1 MITEAQLEDSILD
14 WLGDLGWEPAM
25 GAELESQRESLGDLV
40 LREDLMFALRNLNPS
55 VPDQHLHEAA
65 ANMLQVRS
73 QDPLAENR
81 DSTSSS
87 CTDTAASTISTPRAA
102 RRTPPSV
109 CSARSSRTPT
119 LHTLFLDRPLKGAL
133 LMQTLARVNRTF
145 RGKPDGLLVAYAPLA
160 ENLSRAL
167 QEYTATDQATRPVG
181 RDAKE
186 AERVALELIEALRSL
201 LAGCDW
207 RAVLACHDKDA
218 ALKAVSTA
226 VEYLRTPGSQAGEGG
241 AGINERFRELSSRLA
256 CMWTLAGGS
265 ERLAQVAGEV
275 RFYKEVRTWMAKLDA
290 RAREAAG
297 GPLPEQIVRTLRGAV
312 AQATAAGDITD
323 LYQAAGLPMPT
334 IQTLNPQMLDEMV
347 QAPTPHL
354 AVEALRN
361 LLVKEA
367 KTVARNNVVRQGL
380 QRAHQRAD
388 DQVQESADHHRRCD
402 L

>member
-1 MITEAQLEDSILD
+1 
-14 WLGDLGWEPAM
+14 
-25 GAELESQRESLGDLV
+25 
-40 LREDLMFALRNLNPS
+40 
-55 VPDQHLHEAA
+55 
-65 ANMLQVRS
+65 
-73 QDPLAENR
+73 
-81 DSTSSS
+81 
-87 CTDTAASTISTPRAA
+87 
-102 RRTPPSV
+102 
-109 CSARSSRTPT
+109 
-119 LHTLFLDRPLKGAL
+119 
-133 LMQTLARVNRTF
+133 MQTLARVNRTF

-186 AERVALELIEALRSL
+186 AERVAFELIEALRSL

-312 AQATAAGDITD
+312 AQATVAGDITD

-354 AVEALRN
+354 AVEALRD

-380 QRAHQRAD
+380 QA
-388 DQVQESADHHRRCD
+388 SASTS
-402 L
+402 